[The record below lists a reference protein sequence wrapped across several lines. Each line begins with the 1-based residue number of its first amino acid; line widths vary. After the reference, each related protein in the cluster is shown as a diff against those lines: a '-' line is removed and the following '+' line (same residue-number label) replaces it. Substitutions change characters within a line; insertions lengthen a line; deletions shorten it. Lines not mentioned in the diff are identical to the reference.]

1 MEVEKDLI
9 KREIQRLTLML
20 SGLVEKISGLNPNSA
35 KGDID
40 EVNNALK
47 SQFDL
52 SLEDIAE
59 MSASDVIKKI
69 SNLHESHIEK
79 IVELI
84 HEIILKIESSDVDLK
99 FEKTKIAEKGII
111 IIDFL
116 NENSNTFSMKRMHI
130 KTALQN
136 RL

>member
-35 KGDID
+35 KGGID

-52 SLEDIAE
+52 SLEDITE
-59 MSASDVIKKI
+59 MSASDVIKNI

-79 IVELI
+79 IAELI

-130 KTALQN
+130 KTALQQ